1 MPITRRQLLAMG
13 AAAAVGRNPAIAQT
27 RRSRMGVGSASYMF
41 RIMTERRNDPRA
53 RIGES
58 GFFETLN
65 FLDYCH
71 ALGAGGVQ
79 CELTSLDSGYAKKVR
94 QKCEEHGMYFE
105 ATLSLPQTE
114 ADVDGFNDALKAVR
128 QAGASVVRAVMLTG
142 RRYETFD
149 SLAAWEAFATQSW
162 KRLTLAE
169 PALRKNKIF
178 LALENHKDW
187 RIDEMLG
194 VLQRISS
201 EYVGVCVDVGNNIA
215 LLEDPLDL
223 AQAFAPYAKSV
234 HLKDMALEA
243 YEDGFLLSEVPFGAG
258 YLDLK
263 RIVEILQQANP
274 ALQISLEMITR
285 DPLPIPVFTDKYW
298 ATMPTVPGRD
308 LAHTL
313 RTLRDTKWNQP
324 LPRYGQRSP
333 DQQLKAE
340 DENVKR
346 CLAYAVEKLNL

>member
-1 MPITRRQLLAMG
+1 MPMTRRQLLAMS
-13 AAAAVGRNPAIAQT
+13 AAAAAGGYGPAAQT

-41 RIMTERRNDPRA
+41 RIMTERRGDPRA
-53 RIGES
+53 RSGAT

-65 FLDYCH
+65 FIDYCH
-71 ALGAGGVQ
+71 SLGAGGVQ
-79 CELTSLDSGYAKKVR
+79 CALTSNDSGYAKKVR
-94 QKCEEHGMYFE
+94 QKCEEYGMYFE

-114 ADVDGFNDALKAVR
+114 ADVDDFNDSLKAVR
-128 QAGASVVRAVMLTG
+128 QAGASVVRCVMLTG

-149 SLAAWEAFATQSW
+149 SLAGFEAFATQSW

-187 RIDEMLG
+187 RIGEMLDIM
-194 VLQRISS
+194 QRISS
-201 EYVGVCVDVGNNIA
+201 EYVGICVDVGNNVS
-215 LLEDPLDL
+215 LLEDPLEL
-223 AQAFAPYAKSV
+223 VQAFAPYAKAA

-243 YEDGFLLSEVPFGAG
+243 YGEGFLLSEVPFGAG

-263 RIVEILQQANP
+263 RMAEILRQANP
-274 ALQISLEMITR
+274 AIRISLEMITR
-285 DPLPIPVFTDKYW
+285 DPLQVPVFSDKYW
-298 ATMPTVPGRD
+298 ATMPDVPGRD
-308 LAHTL
+308 LARTL
-313 RTLRDTKWNQP
+313 RAVRDTKWNQP
-324 LPRYGQRSP
+324 LPRYGQRRP

>member
-1 MPITRRQLLAMG
+1 MPLSRRQLLAMT
-13 AAAAVGRNPAIAQT
+13 AAAAAAGIPATAQT
-27 RRSRMGVGSASYMF
+27 RRSQMGVGSASYMF
-41 RIMTERRNDPRA
+41 RIAAERRGDPRA
-53 RIGES
+53 RTGAA

-65 FLDYCH
+65 FIDYCH
-71 ALGAGGVQ
+71 SLGAGGVQ
-79 CELTSLDSGYAKKVR
+79 CSLTSNDSGYAKKVR
-94 QKCEEHGMYFE
+94 QKCEEYGMYFE

-114 ADVDGFNDALKAVR
+114 ADVDPFNGALKDVR

-149 SLAAWEAFATQSW
+149 SLEGWEAFATQSW

-169 PALRKNKIF
+169 PALRKQKIF

-194 VLQRISS
+194 ILRRISS

-223 AQAFAPYAKSV
+223 TQAFAPYAKSV

-243 YEDGFLLSEVPFGAG
+243 YDDGFLLSEVPFGAG

-263 RIVEILQQANP
+263 RIVEILRQANP
-274 ALQISLEMITR
+274 AIQITLEMITR

-313 RTLRDTKWNQP
+313 RTLRDTRWNQP

-333 DQQLKAE
+333 DQQLKSE